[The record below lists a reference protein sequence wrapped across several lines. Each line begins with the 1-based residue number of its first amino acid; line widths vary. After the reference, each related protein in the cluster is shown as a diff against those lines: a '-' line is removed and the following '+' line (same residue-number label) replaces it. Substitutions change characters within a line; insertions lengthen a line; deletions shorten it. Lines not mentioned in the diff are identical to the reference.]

1 MRVAPIE
8 TLYEMIV
15 RMALLLCLLAPA
27 SGAVAAT
34 EVYHTAAQADS
45 APKYLTLA
53 GGKTGGIC
61 VDLFRRM
68 EAWEPAL
75 RIAGD
80 QTTLPLKRLEK
91 KVRHGQLDFICGVGD
106 SPERRSQFV
115 YLQPAIFTVRYHL
128 AVRSDDPVEIH
139 RWEDV
144 RALGQQGI
152 ILINHGSGAIA
163 RLQAIGGL
171 IIDSGGIGSKAN
183 YDKLL
188 MKRGRFVYY
197 RSPGFE
203 SDLREH
209 GLGERIRILP
219 TVMEETPF
227 YILFHR
233 RTTPERL
240 ALFANTLQQ
249 LASSG
254 ELAALVDHYH

>member
-1 MRVAPIE
+1 
-8 TLYEMIV
+8 MIV

-27 SGAVAAT
+27 SGAVGAT
-34 EVYHTAAQADS
+34 EVYHTAAQANS
-45 APKYLTLA
+45 APKYVVRPD
-53 GGKTGGIC
+53 GDVGGIC

-68 EAWEPAL
+68 EAREPAL

-80 QTTLPLKRLEK
+80 QRFLPLRRLEK
-91 KVRHGQLDFICGVGD
+91 KVQHGQLDFICGVGE
-106 SPERRSQFV
+106 SPARRDHFIV
-115 YLQPAIFTVRYHL
+115 LKPAIFTVRYHL
-128 AVRSDDPVEIH
+128 AVRSDDPVEI
-139 RWEDV
+139 RGWDEV

-171 IIDSGGIGSKAN
+171 LIDSGGIGSKAN

-203 SDLREH
+203 SDLREQ
-209 GLGERIRILP
+209 GLAGEIRILP

-233 RTTPERL
+233 RSTPERL

-249 LASSG
+249 LAASG
-254 ELAALVDHYH
+254 ELAALVERYR